1 MQSGPT
7 VSLPPSQVSPR
18 QDLDRLQ
25 GAWVSVAGRHEINLL
40 IAGSHFAV
48 KFKNGPVYM
57 GTLRL
62 DPNQAPR
69 AMDMVI
75 TEGPERHQWK
85 TSLCIYEME
94 GDLLRWC
101 PGEPG
106 RKDRLT
112 DFPSQSQADYY
123 CTVFR
128 RDRG

>member
-1 MQSGPT
+1 MQLGST
-7 VSLPPSQVSPR
+7 VPLPPSQVSAR
-18 QDLDRLQ
+18 QELEILQ
-25 GAWVSVAGRHEINLL
+25 GAWVSVAGRHEIEIL
-40 IAGSHFAV
+40 IAGCNFAV

-62 DPNQAPR
+62 DPGQDPK
-69 AMDMVI
+69 AMDMLV

-85 TSLCIYEME
+85 TALCIYDVE

-106 RKDRLT
+106 SKERLP
-112 DFPSQSQADYY
+112 DFPPQNHAEYY